1 MQSTFSKWIRERN
14 LPGLSI
20 KRDLFRRRR
29 RSRAAR
35 SVFGLVSGLV
45 LVIATPGFATIDDA
59 IASAVQ
65 TTEQYQDQG
74 YTIHEEDEWGGDL
87 GIDESKVIQH
97 DFVQGSDY
105 WFCLGTDVES
115 ARVAIHVYNA
125 RGNLVETT
133 AWKAGSHAGAQL
145 LDPPTA
151 SYYIV
156 VKIIAS
162 PAIRTHW
169 AMVYATKPNGGQKA
183 M

>member
-1 MQSTFSKWIRERN
+1 MQSTFSKWIRGRN

-20 KRDLFRRRR
+20 RHDLFRKRQ
-29 RSRAAR
+29 RSRAAE
-35 SVFGLVSGLV
+35 SVLGFVSGLV
-45 LVIATPGFATIDDA
+45 LLIATPGFATIDDA

-87 GIDESKVIQH
+87 GVDESKAFQH
-97 DFVQGSDY
+97 HFVQGNDY
-105 WFCLGTDVES
+105 WFCLGTDAKS
-115 ARVAIHVYNA
+115 ARVAIHVYNSQ
-125 RGNLVETT
+125 GNLVETT
-133 AWKAGSHAGAQL
+133 AWQAGSHAGAEL
-145 LDPPTA
+145 LNPPSA
-151 SYYIV
+151 SYSIV

-169 AMVYATKPNGGQKA
+169 AMVYVSKPIGGRKA

>member
-1 MQSTFSKWIRERN
+1 MQSTFSNWIRKRSLAGGER
-14 LPGLSI
+14 
-20 KRDLFRRRR
+20 RDLFRRTQK
-29 RSRAAR
+29 SRVAR
-35 SVFGLVSGLV
+35 SVLDLVSVLV
-45 LVIATPGFATIDDA
+45 LATATPAFATIDDA

-65 TTEQYQDQG
+65 TTQQYQDQG
-74 YTIHEEDEWGGDL
+74 YSIHEEDEWGGDL
-87 GIDESKVIQH
+87 GVKESKVIQH
-97 DFVQGSDY
+97 DFTRGNNY

-115 ARVAIHVYNA
+115 AQVAIHVYND

-133 AWKAGSHAGAQL
+133 AWQAGSHAGAEL
-145 LDPPTA
+145 LNPQTA

-169 AMVYATKPNGGQKA
+169 AMVYASKSNGGQKA